1 MAHDADLVAR
11 AKAAAECLFQ
21 EDEPDE
27 AGGLFEPS
35 GEHTAKAAT
44 TRFGELFAELRGV
57 AKSVM
62 ERARNSG
69 DLVSSD
75 PLQGLAEIVQNADD
89 VEATE
94 IVLQLGRG
102 ELLVSHNGNRVR
114 LPHVL
119 ALATPWLTTKG
130 GQAAL
135 MGRFGIGLTTLRSL
149 SETFEVHC
157 DPYHVRFG
165 DPFVTSIDAQPL
177 PAGLDQAGWTTF
189 RIPLSKVAV
198 AAEELSAWLG
208 RWDDSAMLFLR
219 TVSKISLRS
228 AHGESLI
235 TLGISRGGQEDVAVG
250 PTSSGG
256 VSRQRV
262 TAQDGRS
269 WIVYRAEFQTPKD
282 VERAHKAT
290 EPTTPVAIA
299 LPLHE
304 VEGGKIHAGLPV
316 AATRMAIFANAQ
328 FDPTTSRQEF
338 PENEW
343 NKALVPIVAELWSEA
358 VLDAF
363 DRDPR
368 PAWQAIPI
376 GELPEDQP
384 HMPIIRRLEGEVIA
398 SARKRVAVNLTL
410 PVAGKG
416 RLPLRELAVED
427 KSLAGVLTAEEVAGL
442 AGLEATLPAEVRDAR
457 GRWWAVLEDWRDGG
471 VDVPEPVSVE
481 QALALLEDAAR
492 APGGVVSL
500 SAVALREN
508 LGERLLGLPCVV
520 ARDGRRL
527 APPQKDAP
535 EAVASEV
542 SPLAQQLG
550 VVTALHPAY
559 LADEPNA
566 TVVLAW
572 LEKCGAVVD
581 GNDDREVVQR
591 LAAAGRLD
599 QRNPRTLE
607 IEQVQALRA
616 VFERLEPEERQR
628 FGPDVGRAVELDA
641 FEYELTGRRKRRKKT
656 TAEPARA
663 YLPKTIEREEM
674 GFAVAA
680 DKAPGIAWI
689 GSNYVRQLRSPLGR
703 QGVGAQ
709 KFLRLLG
716 VETAP
721 RIRRHP
727 RLRQPYVVD
736 PRPALAATLD
746 DGVSARTEELKRR
759 RATDTLDDRDSPD
772 LKVVVEDIAR
782 VRGGPQRRKR
792 AAALVS
798 TLARAWDDR
807 LGEYAQV
814 RSAYAYN
821 GWNETGE
828 TPAYWVWQA
837 RDVAWLDDER
847 GKPRLPSELRV
858 RTPATEAVYGRDT
871 PNYLHSDL
879 YRRRWQPVLSALGV
893 EGAPSRRQ
901 LVSRLKDL
909 RTAMQA
915 GRYPSREVEKEAAVV
930 YKALARS
937 LQDPS
942 PRSDLNRTELK
953 REFASGDGLILTNS
967 GWRTSQGVFG
977 GEAILGNYSVFA
989 PAVSDTDALWDA
1001 LGLRPPSVMDC
1012 VRAIRKISRHFPVDV
1027 QDAAIL
1033 LDALRVIAREFGAT
1047 ITAKERRVLRELPLL
1062 TTQGWMRRRP
1072 VYATDDRSLA
1082 DGLGDRVPIWQ
1093 PGGGLRQFTSILDAL
1108 RVLPIDAAEAEVV
1121 DPDLA
1126 QDNEDC
1132 TEYFRDAVRQLQEDL
1147 VRNEPGFARSLL
1159 VPWERLESF
1168 SVRVH
1173 PSLTL
1178 RVPLGG
1184 CGGRQYDC
1192 PVAVNVDAG
1201 RGVVFVRRQ
1210 RDLAHVD
1217 RGGRA
1222 LSTLFSGDGRLLAY
1236 AWRGAWDR
1244 AEEGRPATIL
1254 ELAQERRAREEKAND
1269 KSLKDRLAAFREGTS
1284 RRHRTARRAGVRK
1297 NGEDNNESPS
1307 GESSMT
1313 RTANDTETVPPSR
1326 ELVSPTT
1333 LRLRDP
1339 EGRESERTKDRKLP
1353 RKTGGGGLV
1362 EPEGAMPPRTWA
1374 PPRNYTSAQ
1383 KESVGLE
1390 LLQKVLG
1397 RDLVDVR
1404 AKRGVGADALDKA
1417 DGRYYEL
1424 KVSGGNEPD
1433 VVSLTASEVKRAAA
1447 TEDKFVL
1454 AVVSGVEGADACPTV
1469 RLVFDP
1475 LKELEAGTEDG
1486 KINLAGVR
1494 RSHSVVYQFEQ
1505 YNDEVAAIEE
1515 TLTQSPE

>member
-1 MAHDADLVAR
+1 MAHDGELAAR
-11 AKAAAECLFQ
+11 AIAAAEYLFE
-21 EDEPDE
+21 EDEPDQT
-27 AGGLFEPS
+27 GGLFEPS
-35 GEHTAKAAT
+35 DEHTAKAAI
-44 TRFGELFAELRGV
+44 TRFGELFAGLRGV

-75 PLQGLAEIVQNADD
+75 PLQGLAEVVQNADD
-89 VEATE
+89 AEATE

-102 ELLVSHNGNRVR
+102 ELLVSHNGNPVR
-114 LPHVL
+114 LPHLL

-165 DPFVTSIDAQPL
+165 DPFVSPIRARRL

-189 RIPLSKVAV
+189 RVPLSKVTV
-198 AAEELSAWLG
+198 GAEELSAWLG

-219 TVSKISLRS
+219 TVSRIALRS
-228 AHGESLI
+228 ARGESVMA
-235 TLGISRGGQEDVAVG
+235 LGISRGRQEDVGGG
-250 PTSSGG
+250 PSSSDG
-256 VSRQRV
+256 VSRQQV
-262 TAQDGRS
+262 TAQEGRA
-269 WIVYRAEFQTPKD
+269 WVVYRAEFPTPKD
-282 VERAHKAT
+282 VGRAHKAT

-304 VEGGKIHAGLPV
+304 VEGGKVHAGLPV
-316 AATRMAIFANAQ
+316 AATRMAVFANAQ

-338 PENEW
+338 PANEW
-343 NKALVPIVAELWSEA
+343 NKALVPIVAELWSAA

-368 PAWQAIPI
+368 SAWQAIPM
-376 GELPEDQP
+376 GEVPEDQP
-384 HMPIIRRLEGEVIA
+384 HMPIIRRLESEVIA
-398 SARKRVAVNLTL
+398 SARERVAVNLAL
-410 PVAGKG
+410 PVAGQG

-427 KSLAGVLTAEEVAGL
+427 KPLARVLTPEETAGL
-442 AGLEATLPAEVRDAR
+442 AGLDATLPAEIRDAR
-457 GRWWAVLEDWRDGG
+457 GKWWTVLEDWRTAG
-471 VDVPEPVSVE
+471 VDLPAPVSVE
-481 QALALLEDAAR
+481 QALALLEDEAR
-492 APGGVVSL
+492 APGGVVAL
-500 SAVALREN
+500 SAVALSEN
-508 LGERLLGLPCVV
+508 LGDRLLGLPCVV

-527 APPQKDAP
+527 APPLKDAP
-535 EAVASEV
+535 EAVALEV

-550 VVTALHPAY
+550 VVTALHPAH
-559 LADEPNA
+559 LTDEPDA
-566 TVVLAW
+566 KKVLDW
-572 LEKCGAVVD
+572 LRECGAVVD
-581 GNDDREVVQR
+581 GNDDREVVHR
-591 LAAAGRLD
+591 LAAAGRSD
-599 QRNPRTLE
+599 RRIPRALE
-607 IEQVQALRA
+607 LEQVQALRA

-628 FGPDVGRAVELDA
+628 VGADVGRAVELDA
-641 FEYELTGRRKRRKKT
+641 FEYEVTGRRKRRKKT
-656 TAEPARA
+656 TVEPARA
-663 YLPKTIEREEM
+663 YLPRAIEREEK

-680 DKAPGIAWI
+680 DKAPGITWI
-689 GSNYVRQLRSPLGR
+689 GGHYVRQLRSSLGR

-709 KFLRLLG
+709 RFLRLLG

-727 RLRQPYVVD
+727 RLQQPYVVD
-736 PRPALAATLD
+736 PRPALAAEFH
-746 DGVSARTEELKRR
+746 DGVSARTEELNSR
-759 RATDTLDDRDSPD
+759 RATHTLEDRDSPD

-782 VRGGPQRRKR
+782 VRAGPQRRKR

-814 RSAYAYN
+814 RSAYAYK

-828 TPAYWVWQA
+828 TPAYWVWQG

-858 RTPATEAVYGRDT
+858 RTPATEAVYGGDS
-871 PNYLHSDL
+871 PNYLHSEL
-879 YRRRWQPVLSALGV
+879 HSLGWQPVLSALGV

-901 LVSRLKDL
+901 LVTRLKEL
-909 RTAMQA
+909 RTAMLA
-915 GRYPSREVEKEAAVV
+915 GDYPAQEVEKEAAVV

-937 LQDPS
+937 LQGPS
-942 PRSDLNRTELK
+942 PRSELNRTQLQ

-967 GWRTSQGVFG
+967 GWRTPQRVFG

-1001 LGLRPPSVMDC
+1001 LGLSAPSVMDC
-1012 VRAIRKISRHFPVDV
+1012 VRVIRKISRRFPVEV

-1033 LDALRVIAREFGAT
+1033 LDALRVIAREYGAT
-1047 ITAKERRVLRELPLL
+1047 TTAKDRRALRELPLL
-1062 TTQGWMRRRP
+1062 TTRGWMRQRT
-1072 VYATDDRSLA
+1072 VYATDDPSLA

-1093 PGGGLRQFTSILDAL
+1093 PGGGLRQFASILEAV

-1126 QDNEDC
+1126 EDDEEY
-1132 TEYFRDAVRQLQEDL
+1132 TELFWEAVRQLHEDL
-1147 VRNEPGFARSLL
+1147 VRNEPGLARSLK

-1168 SVRVH
+1168 CVRVH

-1178 RVPLGG
+1178 RVPVEE
-1184 CGGRQYDC
+1184 GGRRQCDC
-1192 PVAVNVDAG
+1192 PVAVKVDAG
-1201 RGVVFVRRQ
+1201 RGVVFVRKRS
-1210 RDLAHVD
+1210 DLAHVD

-1222 LSTLFSGDGRLLAY
+1222 LSMLFTGDGRSLAF

-1244 AEEGRPATIL
+1244 AAEGRPATIL
-1254 ELAQERRAREEKAND
+1254 ELAQERKAREEKEND
-1269 KSLKDRLAAFREGTS
+1269 QSLKDRMTAFREGTS
-1284 RRHRTARRAGVRK
+1284 RRRRAGRRAGVGK
-1297 NGEDNNESPS
+1297 NGEDDDALRS
-1307 GESSMT
+1307 GESSAT
-1313 RTANDTETVPPSR
+1313 GTGDDTQAVPPRR

-1339 EGRESERTKDRKLP
+1339 EGQETERTKGRKPP
-1353 RKTGGGGLV
+1353 RKTGGGVLV
-1362 EPEGAMPPRTWA
+1362 EPGGSVPPKTRAT
-1374 PPRNYTSAQ
+1374 PPNYTSEQ
-1383 KESVGLE
+1383 KERLGLE
-1390 LLQKVLG
+1390 LLEMVVG

-1404 AKRGVGADALDKA
+1404 AKRGVGADALDEEE
-1417 DGRYYEL
+1417 GRYYEL

-1433 VVSLTASEVKRAAA
+1433 VVSLTASEVMRAAA

-1454 AVVSGVEGADACPTV
+1454 AVVSGVEGADARPTV
-1469 RLVFDP
+1469 RLVLDP

-1494 RSHSVVYQFEQ
+1494 RSQSLVYHFD
-1505 YNDEVAAIEE
+1505 NDAVEGPAE
-1515 TLTQSPE
+1515 TSTESPA